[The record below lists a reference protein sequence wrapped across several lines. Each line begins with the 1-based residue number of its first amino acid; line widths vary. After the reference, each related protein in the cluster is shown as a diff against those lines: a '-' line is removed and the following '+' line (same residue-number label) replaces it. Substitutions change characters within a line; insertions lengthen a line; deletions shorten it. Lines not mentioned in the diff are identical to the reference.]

1 MSRSRVNADQPNKI
15 DGVPIGQTTPAA
27 VAATTLSAT
36 GAATLSGAVAL
47 SGSVS
52 GAALTTYLAAPAAIG
67 GTTPAAVAATTLSAS
82 GDAALN
88 GNVIVKA
95 PAPAS
100 YGAATTLTAADL
112 LGGIVQYTGA
122 AAALTF
128 PLATA
133 IDTALPALAA
143 GQGFDFSFV
152 NTGTGAATVTA
163 NTGVTLVGAAAVTNG
178 TSARWRLRKTATA
191 TYIAYRLS

>member
-1 MSRSRVNADQPNKI
+1 MSRSRTNADQPNKI

-36 GAATLSGAVAL
+36 GAVAL

-52 GAALTTYLAAPAAIG
+52 GVALTNYLAAPAAIG
-67 GTTPAAVAATTLSAS
+67 GTTPAAVSATTLSAS

-88 GNVIVKA
+88 GNLITKA

-100 YGAATTLTAADL
+100 YSTATTFTAADL
-112 LGGIVQYTGA
+112 LGGIIQYTGA
-122 AAALTF
+122 GATLTL

-133 IDTALPALAA
+133 LDSALPAMTA
-143 GQGFDFSFV
+143 GQGFDFTIIHTGSSNGSLAV
-152 NTGTGAATVTA
+152 NTGITS
-163 NTGVTLVGAAAVTNG
+163 VGNMAVNINN
-178 TSARWRLRKTATA
+178 SARFRLRKTATA
-191 TYIAYRLS
+191 TYVAYRIA